1 MFCNDWWPIISNSVD
16 QWWFLRFGSLLSSS
30 LGADGGEC
38 FFQGRFKPLMTFPAL
53 NCCNLHRP
61 LLFYQQSFYQ
71 VRWILS
77 SQMIVTKF
85 FLKQDYNVFKM
96 KHLKKNISNHFDIR
110 LGTLNNFLYESSYS
124 HWLYQVT
131 HIHFMKCSASGP
143 KTYTGNIKGKIHQ
156 RIKSNFFVISL
167 RYFKHQYP

>member
-1 MFCNDWWPIISNSVD
+1 MEIYYLQALMLMVESVFSKGD
-16 QWWFLRFGSLLSSS
+16 SSLLWPFQLSIVVICIGHFYFISSHFIKS
-30 LGADGGEC
+30 DG
-38 FFQGRFKPLMTFPAL
+38 
-53 NCCNLHRP
+53 
-61 LLFYQQSFYQ
+61 FYQ
-71 VRWILS
+71 VRW
-77 SQMIVTKF
+77 IVTKF